1 MIFIVLAIVLG
12 LLVLILFKTFPNYKV
27 NTFAAILYNYVFAAV
42 TGFLLSN
49 KDDFSVTVQEK
60 EYLFAIP
67 LGLLFITVF
76 YLISQTAQKVG
87 ISVASVAN
95 KMSVIMTVLF
105 SVLILHQQLNS
116 FMIVGIICALFSVYL
131 TCIKKEKQSGSFFLP
146 FLLFLG
152 SGAIDTSLNAAN
164 AFFIRNNE
172 QSAVFT
178 TLIFSSA
185 LVFGICAL
193 LISSLK
199 GKMSAKEFFLP
210 KNIFAGFCLG
220 VPNYFSIYFIF
231 LALDSKLLNSA
242 QLFPV
247 LNVANVA
254 LAALT
259 AHFIFK
265 EKLSKMNVA
274 GILLAILAIILL
286 ST

>member
-1 MIFIVLAIVLG
+1 MIFIVLAIILG
-12 LLVLILFKTFPNYKV
+12 LLVLILFKTFPKYKV
-27 NTFAAILYNYVFAAV
+27 NTFAAILYNYVFAAI
-42 TGFLLSN
+42 TGFLLST
-49 KDDFSVTVQEK
+49 KDSFSIITQQK
-60 EYLFAIP
+60 EYLFALP
-67 LGLLFITVF
+67 LGLLFIAVF

-95 KMSVIMTVLF
+95 KMSVIMTVFF
-105 SVLILHQQLNS
+105 SVLVLHQTLNGY
-116 FMIVGIICALFSVYL
+116 MYAGIICALFSVYL
-131 TCIKKEKQSGSFFLP
+131 TCVKEEIRSGSFLLP

-178 TLIFSSA
+178 TLIFISA
-185 LVFGICAL
+185 FGFGICAVI
-193 LISSLK
+193 ISALT

-247 LNVANVA
+247 LNVANVT
-254 LAALT
+254 LSALT

-265 EKLSKMNVA
+265 EKLSKMNVI
-274 GILLAILAIILL
+274 GISLAILSIVLL